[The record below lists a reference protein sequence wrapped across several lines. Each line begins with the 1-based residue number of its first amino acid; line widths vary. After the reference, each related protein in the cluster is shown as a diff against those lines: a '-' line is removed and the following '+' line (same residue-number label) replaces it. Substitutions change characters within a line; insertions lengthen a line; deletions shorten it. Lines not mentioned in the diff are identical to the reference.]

1 MDRSKESLTKISLTL
16 SRDKEV
22 GVNAI
27 SKTIQQLMETLCNI
41 DPKEALETLN
51 SLTSHINEETL
62 QPLIDGRAA
71 IIGDLNEEAKGDS
84 DAH

>member
-1 MDRSKESLTKISLTL
+1 ML
-16 SRDKEV
+16 SGDKEV

-27 SKTIQQLMETLCNI
+27 SQTIQQLMETLCYI
-41 DPKEALETLN
+41 APKEALETLY
-51 SLTSHINEETL
+51 SLTSQINEETL

-71 IIGDLNEEAKGDS
+71 FIGNLNEEAKGDS